1 MNSKQYFKKCY
12 ENVVNP
18 VCSKVMLV
26 YDLTQDLYMS
36 ILQSLWKH
44 FIMVQP
50 SALLTNIRIF
60 KKNERNKHTSL
71 FCRSVSN
78 RLKSFIALTP
88 CRERAPGAHREPIG
102 ENMD

>member
-1 MNSKQYFKKCY
+1 MIFRRFNINRRPKARVFYLNSKQYFKKCY

-18 VCSKVMLV
+18 VSSKVMLV
-26 YDLTQDLYMS
+26 YGLTQDLYMS

-60 KKNERNKHTSL
+60 KKMNGTNTL
-71 FCRSVSN
+71 AYFV
-78 RLKSFIALTP
+78 
-88 CRERAPGAHREPIG
+88 GASAI
-102 ENMD
+102 D